1 MIDALMWVLL
11 GGLTALM
18 IALAIADGGG
28 DE

>member
-1 MIDALMWVLL
+1 MIDALMWVLIS
-11 GGLTALM
+11 GLTALM